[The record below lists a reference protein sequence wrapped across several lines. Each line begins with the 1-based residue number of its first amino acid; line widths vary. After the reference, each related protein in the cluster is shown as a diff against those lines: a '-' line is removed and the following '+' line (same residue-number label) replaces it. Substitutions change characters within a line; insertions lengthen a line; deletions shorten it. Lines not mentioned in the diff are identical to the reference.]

1 MKSESSVISLR
12 VPNEL
17 YAKLEHIVKV
27 TKRNKADLL
36 LHWVEQAVE
45 LEEWQVQEVEA
56 GMNEANAGMF
66 AAQENVDKVLNKWL

>member
-17 YAKLEHIVKV
+17 YAKLEHIVKA
-27 TKRNKADLL
+27 TKRNKTDL

-45 LEEWQVQEVEA
+45 LEEWQVQEIEA
-56 GMNEANAGMF
+56 GTDEANAGIF
-66 AAQENVDKVLNKWL
+66 ASQEKVDRVFNKWL

>member
-17 YAKLEHIVKV
+17 YAKLEHIVKA
-27 TKRNKADLL
+27 TKRSKADLL

-45 LEEWQVQEVEA
+45 LEEWQLQEIEA
-56 GMNEANAGMF
+56 GINEANAGMF
-66 AAQENVDKVLNKWL
+66 ASQENVDRVLNKWL

>member
-17 YAKLEHIVKV
+17 YAKLEHIVKA

-36 LHWVEQAVE
+36 LYWVEQAIE

-56 GMNEANAGMF
+56 GINEANAGMF
-66 AAQENVDKVLNKWL
+66 ASQENVDRVLNKWL